1 MHVGGGYLVTGITV
15 AAGAG
20 VLPDIDHP
28 DSSIALTF
36 GFISNSFSW
45 LIEKASGGHRHLT
58 HAIPGIALF
67 TAGAY
72 TAGRYQLSGPHPPY
86 ALPGSPAWHPALL
99 WHLVPAG
106 IFLTLLYAAALRAL
120 KVGGHHGDIIAMIGA
135 GATIYFGSDLQAVT
149 LHTWHVPL
157 IGVAVGIGCIAHV
170 IGDELTHG
178 GCPLLY
184 PVSGHEFH
192 LLPRPLQ
199 ITTAKLAETYVIFP
213 VLALGL
219 AFAIWRAVLS
229 GRLPETR
236 LGGVEGK
243 HSPPGKHCPP
253 WKRFLP
259 GKHCEAGG

>member
-1 MHVGGGYLVTGITV
+1 MLGRDHALSGALAFAALAPEMHVSGAYLATGI
-15 AAGAG
+15 ALSAGAG

-36 GFISNSFSW
+36 GFLSNSFSW
-45 LIEKASGGHRHLT
+45 LVEKISGGHRHLT
-58 HAIPGIALF
+58 HAIPGILVF
-67 TAGAY
+67 TAGAI

-86 ALPGSPAWHPALL
+86 AAPGSPAWHPALF

-120 KVGGHHGDIIAMIGA
+120 KIGGHHGDLIAMIGA
-135 GATIYFGSDLQAVT
+135 AATIYLGTDLEVIP
-149 LHTWHVPL
+149 LGPWHVPL
-157 IGVAVGIGCIAHV
+157 IGLATGIGCVAHI

-199 ITTAKLAETYVIFP
+199 ITTAKIAESYVIFP
-213 VLALGL
+213 LLAIALFL
-219 AFAIWRAVLS
+219 AILNATGHKL
-229 GRLPETR
+229 
-236 LGGVEGK
+236 
-243 HSPPGKHCPP
+243 
-253 WKRFLP
+253 
-259 GKHCEAGG
+259 